1 MDSRKQK
8 YMIIGAL
15 CLVVVGLSIG
25 YAALSASLKIAGTA
39 TVPAEKWSVIFVKE
53 NSTTT
58 KTGQATCVIGNVTG
72 TSITGLSAS
81 FKVPGDSCTFTV
93 PVENAGTIAAK
104 LTDVTGKD
112 SPLTFTGTGASEEA
126 DETLLKGNVEYKV
139 SYGTSEINGSTEFNN
154 IPILDSK
161 EKTTITL
168 KISFKTEATDIPKE
182 AVTIGGLDRTF
193 IFENAVNGD
202 GSSGTVTPV
211 VETKPN
217 APKLSDGMIPVY
229 YKQETTTTGSWV
241 KADDT
246 NKDNNWYDYDH
257 QKWANA
263 VTVSTEKREQL
274 KSAPEG
280 TPIEMSDINT
290 MWVWI
295 PRYSYT
301 IQGTYGRG
309 GTSAALPGA
318 IDIKFLSESAPAED
332 GTASY
337 IGSEQNN
344 WRTPDAFKFGGT
356 TQAGIWVGKFET
368 TGTLASPCTN
378 ENCTVSTLS
387 IKPDTPSL
395 RSQVVSSFFYAARS
409 MQNDTTTFGF
419 TSSGDLHMMKNGEW
433 GAVAY
438 LSQSK
443 YGKHGNT
450 DYTGKYEEIY
460 QNKSSTYI
468 TGNSNGT
475 PSQESTNTQ
484 YAYNNMT
491 ELGDGQ
497 GQAGPG
503 ASTTG
508 NIYGIYDMSGGAW
521 EYVMGVLAYYED
533 NSPMSGNSTT
543 YNSGFTGKVWQSGT
557 YADYQN
563 NTTPLAFPDE
573 KYYNLYK
580 VATTAEGMPTSS
592 NLTYSQKAC
601 DGGIC
606 YGQALSETSGWY
618 GDYAGFVYREY
629 PWSVRGGYYS
639 NTTAAGVFYSSNASG
654 SASGAYGSRFVFA
667 P

>member
-8 YMIIGAL
+8 YLIIGAL

-25 YAALSASLKIAGTA
+25 YAALSASLKIGGTA
-39 TVPAEKWSVIFVKE
+39 TVPAEKWSVIFVKD
-53 NSTTT
+53 NSTTI
-58 KTGQATCVIGNVTG
+58 KTGQAVCKIGDVTG
-72 TSITGLSAS
+72 TSITNLSAS
-81 FKVPGDSCTFTV
+81 FKVPGDSCTFTI

-104 LTDVTGKD
+104 LTGVTGKD
-112 SPLTFTGTGASEEA
+112 SPLTFEGSGSSEA
-126 DETLLKGNVEYKV
+126 DDEALLSSNVEYKV
-139 SYGTSEINGSTEFNN
+139 SYDTYEINGSTVFGD

-193 IFENAVNGD
+193 IFENVVSGD

-217 APKLSDGMIPVY
+217 KPELSDGMIPVY
-229 YKQETTTTGSWV
+229 YRQDTETSGSWV

-246 NKDNNWYDYDH
+246 NKDNNWYDYSK

-263 VTVSTEKREQL
+263 VTVSTVEKREEL
-274 KSAPEG
+274 KTAPEG
-280 TPIEMSDINT
+280 TTIDMSDINT

-301 IQGTYGRG
+301 IQGPYGRG
-309 GTSAALPGA
+309 GTSTALPGA
-318 IDIKFLSESAPAED
+318 IDIKFLSKTDPVEE

-337 IGSEQNN
+337 AGSEQKN
-344 WRTPDAFKFGGT
+344 WRTPDAFKFDGT
-356 TQAGIWVGKFET
+356 NQAGIWVGKFET
-368 TGTLASPCTN
+368 TGTLADACVN
-378 ENCTVSTLS
+378 ESCAVSTLS
-387 IKPDTPSL
+387 IKPNLQSL
-395 RSQVVSSFFYAARS
+395 RRQTVSSFFFAARS

-419 TSSGDLHMMKNGEW
+419 SKDKGDLHMIKNDEW

-450 DYTGKYEEIY
+450 DYTGRYEEIY
-460 QNKSSTYI
+460 QNKSSDYK
-468 TGNSNGT
+468 TGSSNGT
-475 PSQESTNTQ
+475 PSQNDSIAEQ
-484 YAYNNMT
+484 YAYNDMK

-521 EYVMGVLAYYED
+521 ENVMGVLAYNVD
-533 NSPMSGNSTT
+533 DTPMSGNSTT
-543 YNSGFTGKVWQSGT
+543 YNSGFTGKLYDTGAYSDFT
-557 YADYQN
+557 KNSLPA
-563 NTTPLAFPDE
+563 E
-573 KYYNLYK
+573 KYYNDL
-580 VATTAEGMPTSS
+580 
-592 NLTYSQKAC
+592 
-601 DGGIC
+601 I
-606 YGQALSETSGWY
+606 
-618 GDYAGFVYREY
+618 
-629 PWSVRGGYYS
+629 
-639 NTTAAGVFYSSNASG
+639 
-654 SASGAYGSRFVFA
+654 
-667 P
+667 